1 MTGVIAGVIG
11 SLKSS
16 PSPPSV
22 TIGTTTGITESR
34 AVFNAT
40 VSANGSSTTVKFQYN
55 TTNNFASYTEVTATQ
70 SPVTGQSTAVSY
82 TVTGLTKA
90 TIVDQTATTYYVRV
104 VATNASGTTTSSATS
119 FSTWTLRQ
127 KSSATSSSPFTVPT
141 VAGVNPTALPVV
153 VLIGGGGGGAGAGGG
168 GGAGGLVARYDYA
181 FTGSSGYLEWTVGG
195 GGAAG
200 STYGNG
206 VDGTSSTLQG
216 TNLTTLT
223 AGGGEKGYFEG
234 RGGNV
239 GTGDNPAYTGG
250 AAHSTGGKVPSIH
263 SGGGAG
269 NDGNGGN
276 GTSTVG
282 GAGGSGNGFW
292 GNSGGGGGGN
302 IIGISEYGAH
312 GTPNNVGA
320 GGNGGMN
327 DGSSGNR
334 VAASGATGIVVFQ
347 YYGT

>member
-1 MTGVIAGVIG
+1 MTGVIAGTIG
-11 SLKSS
+11 SVNK
-16 PSPPSV
+16 PPSV
-22 TIGTTTGITESR
+22 TIGSTTGITESR

-40 VSANGSSTTVKFQYN
+40 VSANYATTIVKFQYN
-55 TTNNFASYTEVTATQ
+55 TTNDFASYTEVTATQ
-70 SPVTGQSTAVSY
+70 SPVTAQSAAVSY

-90 TIVDQTATTYYVRV
+90 TVVDQAATTYYVRV
-104 VATNASGTTTSSATS
+104 VATNSGGTTTSSATS
-119 FSTWTLRQ
+119 LSTWTLRQ
-127 KSSATSSSPFTVPT
+127 KESFSTSSPFTVPT
-141 VAGVNPTALPVV
+141 VAGVNPAALPVV

-168 GGAGGLVARYDYA
+168 GGAGGLVSRNNYA

-206 VDGTSSTLQG
+206 VDGTSSTLSG
-216 TNLTTLT
+216 TNLTSIS

-234 RGGNV
+234 RGGNLGSGD
-239 GTGDNPAYTGG
+239 GTAYTGG
-250 AAHSTGGKVPSIH
+250 SANQYVDKVTVTH

-276 GTSTVG
+276 ATTTAS
-282 GAGGSGNGFW
+282 GAGGAGNGFW

-302 IIGISEYGAH
+302 YMPVSEMGAH

-320 GGNGGMN
+320 GGDGGTN
-327 DGSSGNR
+327 DASTENGNR
-334 VAASGATGIVVFQ
+334 VASAGSAGRVVFQ
-347 YYGT
+347 YYGP